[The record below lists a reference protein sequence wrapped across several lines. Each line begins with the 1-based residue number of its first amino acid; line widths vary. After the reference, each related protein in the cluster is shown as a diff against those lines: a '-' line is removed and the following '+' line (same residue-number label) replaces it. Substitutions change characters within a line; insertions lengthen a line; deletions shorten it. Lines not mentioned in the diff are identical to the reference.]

1 MDLRGQPGK
10 DGGANGGAITEQP
23 DMQWQFWII
32 QTLNSVAFG
41 GLLFLLSSG
50 FSLIFGLMRIPN
62 LAHGAFFM
70 LGAYFGSTLLLL
82 NLSCWLAGSGGGLG
96 VGVLGILMERFIL
109 RRLAGNEQGQVLVTL
124 GVSFIIADICLLVWT
139 GDPMP
144 LAAPQALRPPL
155 RVWGFAF
162 PTYRLVVLAIA
173 LVAALALYLR
183 MERTRLGAMIRAGVD
198 DMEMARGVGIPV
210 SRLFTT
216 VFLLGATLAGI
227 GGVLGGPLLNPYPGL
242 DTDMLPLALI
252 VVILGGAGSLLG
264 AFVGSFIVGF
274 LYNFAIPLVP
284 HLSYFVLFL
293 PMVLVLVFLP
303 QGLFSRV
310 RICRCARSSPSP
322 SALWRSWSCRGS
334 SATNSMSTWRP
345 RC

>member
-1 MDLRGQPGK
+1 
-10 DGGANGGAITEQP
+10 
-23 DMQWQFWII
+23 MQWQFWII

-70 LGAYFGSTLLLL
+70 LGAYFGYTLLKL
-82 NLSCWLAGSGGGLG
+82 NLHFWLAAIAGGLG
-96 VGVLGILMERFIL
+96 VGLLGILMERFIL

-173 LVAALALYLR
+173 LVAALALYLL

-227 GGVLGGPLLNPYPGL
+227 GGVLGGPILNAYPGL
-242 DTDMLPLALI
+242 DNDMLPLALI

-274 LYNFAIPLVP
+274 IYNFGIALVP
-284 HLSYFVLFL
+284 DLAYFVLFL

-303 QGLFSRV
+303 QGLFGRV
-310 RICRCARSSPSP
+310 QI
-322 SALWRSWSCRGS
+322 
-334 SATNSMSTWRP
+334 
-345 RC
+345 